1 VPAKPNLKRGKMSDN
16 NSAPISAFRAILT
29 ASEENLVQRF
39 FRYKDSATSM
49 GSRLAEIAKAEGL
62 RNEQLICAVGF
73 NHHAR
78 MITEIMPLLGYATFE
93 ELAKERNN
101 VFTTDIYRR
110 LPLDDVLAIYT
121 EVKQDPAN
129 LQVMQYLLK
138 ERLEHVEQ
146 RIEETVNSMII
157 DRYKSEMRTVY
168 NEGIAGMDFAEA
180 RLNRTDSGFRAL
192 LNEVGIIVDAKI
204 IPAGD
209 IFFRNT
215 ILPEEKRRLLARGLI
230 PKDLIE
236 ARLNDENTPADEKP
250 ILSEYLRHK
259 R

>member
-1 VPAKPNLKRGKMSDN
+1 MSEN
-16 NSAPISAFRAILT
+16 EPLAPTPFCIIL
-29 ASEENLVQRF
+29 AESESELLQRF
-39 FRYKDSATSM
+39 FRYKDSAASM
-49 GSRLAEIAKAEGL
+49 GNRLAEISKAEGL
-62 RNEQLICAVGF
+62 RREQLVCAIGF
-73 NHHAR
+73 NPHAR
-78 MITEIMPLLGYATFE
+78 VLTEIMPILGYATFE
-93 ELAKERNN
+93 ELAKERND
-101 VFTTDIYRR
+101 VFTSDIYRR
-110 LPLDDVLAIYT
+110 LPLDDVLAVYAA
-121 EVKQDPAN
+121 VRSDPAN

-168 NEGIAGMDFAEA
+168 NDGVAGVDFAEE

-192 LNEVGIIVDAKI
+192 LNEVGIIVDAKL

-236 ARLNDENTPADEKP
+236 ARLNDENTPSDERA
-250 ILSEYLRHK
+250 ILNEYLRP
-259 R
+259 RRQ

>member
-1 VPAKPNLKRGKMSDN
+1 MSETDSVPPSV
-16 NSAPISAFRAILT
+16 FRAILT
-29 ASEENLVQRF
+29 APEETLVQRF
-39 FRYKDSATSM
+39 FRYQARATSM
-49 GSRLAEIAKAEGL
+49 GSRLTEIAKAEGL

-73 NHHAR
+73 NRHAR
-78 MITEIMPLLGYATFE
+78 LITEIMPILGYATFE
-93 ELAKERNN
+93 ELAKERNDI
-101 VFTTDIYRR
+101 FTTDIYKK
-110 LPLDDVLAIYT
+110 LPLDDVLAVYT
-121 EVKQDPAN
+121 VVKEDPAN

-138 ERLEHVEQ
+138 ERLEQVEQ

-157 DRYKSEMRTVY
+157 ERYKSEIRTVY
-168 NEGIAGMDFAEA
+168 NEGIAGMDFAEE

-204 IPAGD
+204 IPAGN

-230 PKDLIE
+230 PRDLIE
-236 ARLNDENTPADEKP
+236 ARLNDENTPADERS
-250 ILSEYLRHK
+250 ILNEFMRAK

>member
-1 VPAKPNLKRGKMSDN
+1 MSDDESVPASP
-16 NSAPISAFRAILT
+16 FRTILT
-29 ASEENLVQRF
+29 APEEILVQRF
-39 FRYKDSATSM
+39 FRYRDRATSM
-49 GSRLAEIAKAEGL
+49 GNRLTEIAQSEGL

-73 NHHAR
+73 NRHAR
-78 MITEIMPLLGYATFE
+78 LITEIMPILGFATFE
-93 ELAKERNN
+93 ELAKERNEI
-101 VFTTDIYRR
+101 FTTDIYRR
-110 LPLDDVLAIYT
+110 LPLDDVLAVYT
-121 EVKQDPAN
+121 AVKEDPAN

-138 ERLEHVEQ
+138 ERLERVEQ

-157 DRYKSEMRTVY
+157 ERYKSEMRTVY

-180 RLNRTDSGFRAL
+180 RLNQTDSGFRAL

-230 PKDLIE
+230 PRDLIE
-236 ARLNDENTPADEKP
+236 ARLSDENIHADERS
-250 ILSEYLRHK
+250 ILTAYLRQK